1 MTLRARD
8 IRRTFLDFFAGR
20 GHAIV
25 ASGPLVPAD
34 DPTLFFTNA
43 GMVQFKGLFLS
54 EERREYT
61 RATTAQKCLRVAGK
75 HNDLEEVGRTPRH
88 HTLFEMLGNFSF
100 GDYFKTD
107 AIAFAWELLTKQFGI
122 PADRLVATVFEQ
134 DDEAEQ
140 LWTQFLPRERIFR
153 FGEKD
158 NFWAMGDTGP
168 CGPCSELHFDWAPT
182 GSAPTRADVES
193 GRFWEVWNL
202 VFMQFNRSADG
213 TLVPLAK
220 PSIDTGM
227 GLERLCAVLQGK
239 RSNYETDLFAP
250 LIARIEAVTAQ
261 RYTQSDA
268 PHDVS
273 IRVIADHIRATAF
286 LIADGVLPSNEG
298 RGYVLRRIMRRAI
311 RHGRMLGMQSAF
323 FAAILPALIEEMGE
337 AYPELPRHRAFIDEV
352 MRNEEARFL
361 ATLEHGLAILT
372 EAFAELGR
380 AHSKLL
386 PGAVAFKLYDTFGFP
401 KDLTEDIAREHGIG
415 VDHAGF
421 ETCME
426 QQRAQ
431 ARIHWKGSGAE
442 VMADGYRALQ
452 QQGVRSAFCGYTDD
466 VGTGTILALLRDGVA
481 VTEAVAG
488 ESVDIVTDR
497 SPFYAE
503 QGGQIGDTGTIFGP
517 DGEADVTDTQR
528 PYAGVIVHRGRVAQG
543 RLQVQESVRLVID
556 TERRNQIRKHHTA
569 THLLHKA
576 LRAALGEHVKQAGSL
591 VAPDRLRF
599 DFAHFAPLTA
609 DQIGEIEREANR
621 VIQEN
626 VALQIREEP
635 KQVALNRGAM
645 AFFGEKYGDV
655 VRVVEV
661 PGYSIELCGGCHVVA
676 TGDIGAV
683 KVVSEGSVGAGVRR
697 LEAVCGRAVVQYL
710 QALEGEQHALAAL
723 LKVGVPE
730 VGAKVRKLLEQV
742 KELERELRG
751 ARERAATGAGGAAD
765 AVREVNGVKVL
776 TRVVPDAD
784 PKTLRTLGD
793 QYRQQLGSGIVAL
806 ATARDG
812 KASVIVMVTKDLCER
827 HRANQLIQPIVTAL
841 GGTGGGR
848 PDLAQGGGPQV
859 EHLAPALESMLSV
872 LE

>member
-8 IRRTFLDFFAGR
+8 IRQTFLDFFAGH
-20 GHAIV
+20 GHAAV

-43 GMVQFKGLFLS
+43 GMVQFKGLFLG
-54 EERREYT
+54 EERRDYV
-61 RATTAQKCLRVAGK
+61 RATTAQPCLRVAGK

-100 GDYFKTD
+100 GDYFKAD
-107 AIAFAWELLTKQFGI
+107 AIALAWELLTRKFGI
-122 PADRLVATVFEQ
+122 PADRLVATVYEK

-140 LWTQFLPRERIFR
+140 LWTRFLPRERIFR

-168 CGPCSELHFDWAPT
+168 CGPCSELHFDWTPT
-182 GSAPTRADVES
+182 TTPPTRADVES

-213 TLVPLAK
+213 TMTPLAK

-250 LIARIEAVTAQ
+250 LIARIEQVTG
-261 RYTQSDA
+261 RSYTQGDA

-286 LIADGVLPSNEG
+286 LIAGGVLPSNEG

-311 RHGRMLGMQSAF
+311 RHGRMLGRREAF
-323 FAAILPALIEEMGE
+323 FAEILPALIEEMGG
-337 AYPELPRHRAFIDEV
+337 AYPELPQHRAFIDEV

-361 ATLEHGLAILT
+361 ATLENGLAILN
-372 EAFAELGR
+372 EAFTEL
-380 AHSKLL
+380 AQQQSQLL

-401 KDLTEDIAREHGIG
+401 KDLTEDIAKEHGVAI
-415 VDHAGF
+415 DHAGF
-421 ETCME
+421 EVCME
-426 QQRAQ
+426 RQRAQ
-431 ARIHWKGSGAE
+431 ARVHWKGSGAGTL
-442 VMADGYRALQ
+442 ADAYRVLQ
-452 QQGVRSAFCGYTDD
+452 QQGVRSVFRGYTDD
-466 VGTGTILALLRDGVA
+466 VATGQIVTLLRDGVA
-481 VTEAVAG
+481 VAEARVGDAV
-488 ESVDIVTDR
+488 EVVTDR

-503 QGGQIGDTGTIFGP
+503 QGGQIGDTGTLFGP
-517 DGEADVTDTQR
+517 DGEVEISDTQR
-528 PYAGVIVHRGRVAQG
+528 PYAGIIVHRGRVVQG
-543 RLQVQESVRLVID
+543 HVHASDAVRLVID
-556 TERRNQIRKHHTA
+556 AERRNQIRKHHTA
-569 THLLHKA
+569 THLLHQA

-609 DQIGEIEREANR
+609 DQITEIEREANR
-621 VIQEN
+621 IIQEN
-626 VALQIREEP
+626 ITLAIREEP
-635 KQVALNRGAM
+635 KQVALARGAM

-661 PGYSIELCGGCHVVA
+661 PGYSIELCGGTHARA

-697 LEAVCGRAVVQYL
+697 IEAVCGRALIAYL
-710 QALEGEQHALAAL
+710 QSLEGEQRDLAGL
-723 LKVGVPE
+723 LKVGPQE
-730 VGAKVRKLLEQV
+730 VTGKVRKLLEQV
-742 KELERELRG
+742 KEMERELRA
-751 ARERAATGAGGAAD
+751 ARQRTATGAAQGD
-765 AVREVNGVKVL
+765 NAVRVVNGVKVMA
-776 TRVVPDAD
+776 RVVPDVD

-793 QYRQQLGSGIVAL
+793 QYKQQLGSGIVAL
-806 ATARDG
+806 ATVRDG
-812 KASVIVMVTKDLCER
+812 KASVVVMVTKDLCDR
-827 HRANQLIQPIVTAL
+827 YPAPQLIQPLVAAL

-848 PDLAQGGGPQV
+848 PDLAQGGGTQV
-859 EHLAPALESMLSV
+859 EALVSALANFFSAGQ
-872 LE
+872 